1 MVGDLNKK
9 GAERLTG
16 NLLWIGWCGK
26 TSGQGDIYAWGR
38 RKTPL
43 GEQRAQEDLRKE
55 EQTLGMPGRELDL
68 FEEQMGGQ
76 CCWSMA
82 SNVFFS
88 ENTFFLQ
95 IFILED
101 PFQTISCVFQ
111 SCMREQGFHRLC
123 RCLWKSVHIWLLNLS
138 SL

>member
-9 GAERLTG
+9 GSERLTG

-38 RKTPL
+38 RKTCL

-55 EQTLGMPGRELDL
+55 EQTLRMPGRELGL

-88 ENTFFLQ
+88 EKPDSSCKYLFWKTLFRPFPVCFSHVWGSKASIGPAAAWENQSTFDF
-95 IFILED
+95 
-101 PFQTISCVFQ
+101 
-111 SCMREQGFHRLC
+111 
-123 RCLWKSVHIWLLNLS
+123 
-138 SL
+138 